1 MLADLTLV
9 GCYSKGMDTKMRDAV
24 LLASAKENL
33 RNLAYFGL
41 KERMADSQCMFYMLF
56 GLR

>member
-1 MLADLTLV
+1 MAPETRDSIMLE
-9 GCYSKGMDTKMRDAV
+9 
-24 LLASAKENL
+24 SAKSNL

-41 KERMADSQCMFYMLF
+41 KERMDDSQFMFEQLF